1 MPDRE
6 WQERSDTDRREILE
20 RRQQWYTNKEIF
32 EMVQNLRDELRE
44 TRDVVKKYNGIRDD
58 LDWCVNKLETQKA
71 KKEGSGIVLENI
83 RSWGGWAIATLL
95 AIMNLLNWLG
105 VGW

>member
-58 LDWCVNKLETQKA
+58 LDWCVDKLQKNK
-71 KKEGSGIVLENI
+71 NI
-83 RSWGGWAIATLL
+83 SAGQNIFIL
-95 AIMNLLNWLG
+95 AFRDWLG
-105 VGW
+105 WIVALVAIYLNLMG